1 MNFGRK
7 IVIVGSSGC
16 GKTTFA
22 AKLSKILNIKHY
34 EIDEMF
40 WKPGWVQTS
49 HQEFRE
55 LIDKVT
61 AKDEWIIDGNY
72 RRVQD
77 FTIGRAD
84 TIIWLDLNLAKIMY
98 RVTVRTA
105 GRLIKKKTLWQNNRE
120 TLKMAFSRDSIIL
133 YSLNHYHSKR
143 AWNNKLIRN
152 NELRHINWIILRNSR
167 EEREFWKNLNK

>member
-1 MNFGRK
+1 MKLGRK
-7 IVIVGSSGC
+7 IVVLGSSGC

-22 AKLSKILNIKHY
+22 EKLSKKINIKHY
-34 EIDEMF
+34 EIDSIF
-40 WKPGWVQTS
+40 WKPGWIQTG
-49 HQEFRE
+49 QEEFRD

-72 RRVQD
+72 RRVKD
-77 FTIGRAD
+77 LTIGRAD
-84 TIIWLDLNLAKIMY
+84 TIIWLDLKMAKIMY

-105 GRLIKKKTLWQNNRE
+105 GRLIKRKTLWYNNRE

-143 AWNNKLIRN
+143 AWNNKLIMN
-152 NELRHINWIILRNSR
+152 NEMKHLNWIIIRNSR
-167 EEREFWKNLNK
+167 EEREFWKSF